1 MKLAMVALTDIGNV
15 RLSNEDTCAVYEDK
29 KLALVCDGM
38 GGHNAGARASQTALE
53 IVAKYFD
60 LQHPEMEKVI
70 EDIPATVR
78 PVAAHLAGAIRL
90 ANHRIFSS
98 ALKDQKLR
106 GMGTTVSA
114 IAFEEGVIHIGH
126 VGDSRVYRFRK
137 GKMDR
142 LTEDH
147 TWVNELLQDKEI
159 TEEQVASFEKK
170 NIITRA
176 VGMGL
181 TSKIDIISDRVEK
194 GDLFLICSDGL
205 HNSMDDEM
213 IREILSQDE
222 ENLELSALCLI
233 AKAKELDGRDNI
245 TVALARVEQT
255 ENADDSFSP
264 ITMTIP
270 NEDEQITFAERRIL
284 KHQNPDHQD
293 RQNNDPLNLVKENG
307 LLKISVPIRIAAIVL
322 IFILGF
328 IARGFTSSHSK
339 FSAQNEKKA
348 DLNMSEKS
356 AAVADPNHVLNTKN
370 DFDTNMASGNHPVLV
385 LIYYKDAKIYKAA
398 REQLTGT
405 PLDIISVQPQ
415 GTTAGYNV
423 NIRDAEGKIIY
434 SRENLLANAAK
445 NSDSIQNMD
454 SSSNQSPGS
463 GKPSF
468 IMDGEQTEL
477 PTRTLATRSD
487 KYGKLFLVGFSNR
500 SELANSD
507 ILLNARNVGKIEKF
521 VQDGMYLKPGKYT
534 ISFRDSLGNILRE
547 YPDISISAGKV
558 KALEYK

>member
-53 IVAKYFD
+53 IVTAFFD
-60 LQHPEMEKVI
+60 LQHPEMDKVI
-70 EDIPATVR
+70 EDVSASVR
-78 PVAAHLAGAIRL
+78 PVAAHLIGAIRL

-98 ALKDQKLR
+98 ALKDQKLK

-114 IAFEEGVIHIGH
+114 IAFEEGVVHVGH

-137 GKMDR
+137 GKMDC

-181 TSKIDIISDRVEK
+181 TSKIDIISDYAEK
-194 GDLFLICSDGL
+194 DDLFLICSDGL
-205 HNSMDDEM
+205 HNSLDDDM

-233 AKAKELDGRDNI
+233 AKAKELGGRDNI

-255 ENADDSFSP
+255 ENAEDSFSP
-264 ITMTIP
+264 IAMTIP
-270 NEDEQITFAERRIL
+270 NEDEQTTIAERRVL
-284 KHQNPDHQD
+284 KHQNQEASG
-293 RQNNDPLNLVKENG
+293 RQYKNSQNLMRENG
-307 LLKISVPIRIAAIVL
+307 LLKISIPIRIAAIV
-322 IFILGF
+322 FVFMLGF
-328 IARGFTSSHSK
+328 IARGFTSSQIK
-339 FSAQNEKKA
+339 FFAHEPNAVHRDSEIKTPAVNPAPMLKTKKPVE
-348 DLNMSEKS
+348 MKTVPGS
-356 AAVADPNHVLNTKN
+356 
-370 DFDTNMASGNHPVLV
+370 HPVLALV
-385 LIYYKDAKIYKAA
+385 YYQDAKVYKSA
-398 REQLTGT
+398 REQLSGI
-405 PLDIISVQPQ
+405 PLDIISVQPP
-415 GTTAGYNV
+415 GSTAGYQV
-423 NIRDAEGKIIY
+423 NIHDAEGKLIY
-434 SRENLLANAAK
+434 SRDNLLAQATNGFEQIQK
-445 NSDSIQNMD
+445 SDSGDKALNN
-454 SSSNQSPGS
+454 S
-463 GKPSF
+463 KPSI

-477 PTRTLATRSD
+477 PLRTLATRSD
-487 KYGKLFLVGFSNR
+487 KYGKLFLVGFAHR
-500 SELANSD
+500 QKLENSD
-507 ILLNARNVGKIEKF
+507 VLLNDHNLGKIEKF
-521 VQDGMYLKPGKYT
+521 VQDGMYMKPGKYT

-547 YPDISISAGKV
+547 YPDIVITAGKV